1 MALGTLLT
9 LGGGLVSSGIDAFR
23 GSSKAEKAFE
33 KFLKSKGLSDAEIR
47 AQLRQTAGVQ
57 ADKTD
62 LAKQGVMSNLQSQGL
77 GSSIIG
83 AQAGMQLDVEKN
95 KFISDRMSQLY
106 NKNLDEKMRRDEMLA
121 NYRLD
126 RDQAK
131 RQGQA
136 DFWGGLSSGA
146 GSILTDW
153 LNKSRS

>member
-47 AQLRQTAGVQ
+47 AQLSQTAGVQ

>member
-47 AQLRQTAGVQ
+47 AQLSQTAGVQ
-57 ADKTD
+57 ADKTA

-136 DFWGGLSSGA
+136 DFWGGLASGA

-153 LNKSRS
+153 LNKPR